1 MSSALK
7 CSRSRN
13 LEGKAVLF
21 WASRRSSPS
30 RHCPSSCLSGS
41 CSAGRPCLPTSF
53 GNACAGIASLDRNEE
68 SVRTVWDCVKS
79 FLQHGSDHTEHR
91 MLRDRVA
98 YKILAAQIENWRQVQ
113 LLAEQGELCHVSDPF
128 LVWLL
133 SIEVPIQEIRSN
145 PSNFALVGTVLLHPH
160 LAC

>member
-1 MSSALK
+1 MFQGVEILKVKQFCFEQAEEVLHHGIVQAVAFPAHALPDA
-7 CSRSRN
+7 
-13 LEGKAVLF
+13 LVFQHLLVMLVLV
-21 WASRRSSPS
+21 
-30 RHCPSSCLSGS
+30 
-41 CSAGRPCLPTSF
+41 LPALIGMKNQS
-53 GNACAGIASLDRNEE
+53 
-68 SVRTVWDCVKS
+68 RTVWDCVKS

-91 MLRDRVA
+91 MLRDRAA

-113 LLAEQGELCHVSDPF
+113 LLAEQGELCHVCDPF

-145 PSNFALVGTVLLHPH
+145 LSNFALVGTVLLHPH